1 MISNSLQLMYKRTSY
16 WKNKYSIHVLY
27 LYFKKTNQLC
37 KQNILLNYYSVF
49 HLDMNNKEDKNKI
62 FVKIDLITVKKLSK
76 LASPHEIEPD
86 LITKVIDHAL
96 VCDKWCL
103 DQKEE
108 QI

>member
-1 MISNSLQLMYKRTSY
+1 MVG
-16 WKNKYSIHVLY
+16 KN
-27 LYFKKTNQLC
+27 
-37 KQNILLNYYSVF
+37 
-49 HLDMNNKEDKNKI
+49 EI
-62 FVKIDLITVKKLSK
+62 FVKIDIITVKKLAK

-96 VCDKWCL
+96 VCNKWRL

>member
-1 MISNSLQLMYKRTSY
+1 MTNHLMMKD
-16 WKNKYSIHVLY
+16 NKQDE
-27 LYFKKTNQLC
+27 N
-37 KQNILLNYYSVF
+37 
-49 HLDMNNKEDKNKI
+49 EI
-62 FVKIDLITVKKLSK
+62 FVKIDLVTVKNLAKLSR
-76 LASPHEIEPD
+76 PHEIESD